1 MRSNLFCLVLVLLVI
16 APGCAS
22 KHANPPG
29 QDQAAN
35 GDFIPTNIDCLGV
48 SFSRP
53 GKGWQ
58 QVLDNSQKM
67 LWYEEKTQSE
77 FEFFALDGSM
87 NPYDFRVDKDSIWTV
102 IYQQE
107 LQLEGLETLA
117 VLTHANRIDKTG
129 YQLGTLQLYF
139 CHNLNSVQPMY
150 FFISLRNYDFSCDD
164 SYQDMFDIILNSLD
178 FRSN

>member
-1 MRSNLFCLVLVLLVI
+1 MRSNLFCLVLVFLII

-29 QDQAAN
+29 HDQAAN

-58 QVLDNSQKM
+58 LVLDDSQQK
-67 LWYEEKTQSE
+67 LWREEKTQTE
-77 FEFFALDGSM
+77 FEFHALDGSL
-87 NPYDFRVDKDSIWTV
+87 NPYVFRVDKDSVWTV
-102 IYQQE
+102 INQQE
-107 LQLEGLETLA
+107 LQLEGLDNLA
-117 VLTHANRIDKTG
+117 VLTHANKIDKTG
-129 YQLGTLQLYF
+129 YQVGTLELYF
-139 CHNLNSVQPMY
+139 YRNLNSVQPMY

-164 SYQDMFDIILNSLD
+164 SYQDMFEIILNSLG
-178 FRSN
+178 FRQ